1 MSGKGLPNSLDS
13 DLPTASRIK
22 SKPLAWHPRLIKMRP
37 HFLPQPPQPWWT
49 LHYGVCVL
57 RRSVVSDSLLTPWTV
72 ACQVSLAMGFPRQ
85 EYWSVLPFSSPGGI
99 FLTPRSN
106 PRLQLGKPPG
116 KPLYY
121 THRRL
126 FLTSLPLHMQVLL
139 LLPNFSGNSYASFK
153 TQCWS
158 LPLGCL
164 LSRLCCLCLPP
175 GAPLVRN
182 SVLLCLVALF

>member
-1 MSGKGLPNSLDS
+1 MSD
-13 DLPTASRIK
+13 
-22 SKPLAWHPRLIKMRP
+22 
-37 HFLPQPPQPWWT
+37 
-49 LHYGVCVL
+49 C
-57 RRSVVSDSLLTPWTV
+57 LLTPWTV

-85 EYWSVLPFSSPGGI
+85 EYWSELPFSSPGGI

-121 THRRL
+121 AHRRL

-164 LSRLCCLCLPP
+164 LSRLLPLSP
-175 GAPLVRN
+175 TGCSIGPEFSATVFGCVILRPA
-182 SVLLCLVALF
+182 SP